1 MRADKLAQSYVFPED
16 GSCYFVSTLNRN
28 SLSVLSPGRYSETFV
43 WDYDQHKRARGELV
57 YETDDRVD
65 SIHRHREVVEGIFS
79 LGFGKF
85 LAQENAEDSE

>member
-1 MRADKLAQSYVFPED
+1 MRSAKERNQNESRQT
-16 GSCYFVSTLNRN
+16 STIL
-28 SLSVLSPGRYSETFV
+28 
-43 WDYDQHKRARGELV
+43 RGELV